1 MSDSAQLS
9 TLGKEVV
16 YKDTYDA
23 SLLFGISRSENR
35 DKLIITDPLN
45 GVDVWNG
52 YEISWLNSKGKPI
65 IRQAIFTFDCQNEN
79 IVESKSFKLYLNSF
93 NQSEIDDEQLVID
106 TIKTD
111 LSKCANGEVSVEF
124 FNVSEIK
131 SAASFKNFECID
143 EIDIDV
149 TQYEVDS
156 DLLKADEHSHV
167 LNQQIV
173 SHLLKSNCPVTGQP
187 DWGSV
192 FIQMDGPQLDKASL
206 LKYIIS
212 YRQHGEFHE
221 HCVEQIFCD
230 INRLFNPSS
239 LIVCAK
245 YVRRGGLDINPIRI
259 KNAKVM
265 DVKEFRVSRQ

>member
-1 MSDSAQLS
+1 MSDSANLS
-9 TLGKEVV
+9 PLGKEVV

-23 SLLFGISRSENR
+23 SLLFAISRNENR
-35 DKLIITDPLN
+35 SKLTITDPLN
-45 GVDVWNG
+45 GVDIWNG
-52 YEISWLNSKGKPI
+52 YEISWLNSRGKPI
-65 IRQAIFTFDCQNEN
+65 VRQAIFSIDCHSEN
-79 IVESKSFKLYLNSF
+79 IIESKSFKLYLNSF
-93 NQSEIDDEQLVID
+93 NQSKIDDEQVVID
-106 TIKTD
+106 MMKAD
-111 LSKCANGEVSVEF
+111 LSKCANGDVTVEF
-124 FNVSEIK
+124 VKVGELK
-131 SAASFKNFECID
+131 SAPSFKKFECID
-143 EIDIDV
+143 DIEINV
-149 TQYEVDS
+149 ETYEVDS
-156 DLLKADEHSHV
+156 TLLKADEHSHV
-167 LNQQIV
+167 LNQKIV

-192 FIQMDGPQLDKASL
+192 FIQMDGPQLDKESV

-230 INRLFNPSS
+230 LNRLFDPSS